1 MSRDVPR
8 VLADA
13 ARVAYLREARRIADL
28 LAEEGALRAG
38 LARLEDQGA
47 AARADLAGDPAL
59 QAVGAGLLWRGW
71 EDRTRRHLTG
81 QLAQVLARK
90 HAVLDQVRLAHG
102 RQEAIRALQQAAV
115 AERRAQGANRRQ
127 ARLLAPWLQGD

>member
-1 MSRDVPR
+1 MSRDVPKA
-8 VLADA
+8 LADVA
-13 ARVAYLREARRIADL
+13 QAAYLHEARRIADL

-38 LARLEDQGA
+38 LARLDDQAA
-47 AARADLAGDPAL
+47 AARDDLAGDTAL

-102 RQEAIRALQQAAV
+102 RQEAIRALQQTAAT
-115 AERRAQGANRRQ
+115 ERRAQSANRRQ
-127 ARLLAPWLQGD
+127 AQLLAPWLQGD